1 MLERP
6 PIGHELVALFERAF
20 EGRPDA
26 LVVTTP
32 CGVHGGSLG
41 DGELVFANPA
51 FQRLIGRTARQLLG
65 QRYGDLCH
73 GLAAHGEKGCA
84 GETEKA
90 AVGLQADVTLHGPDK
105 GSGASMRLCA
115 VPLFD
120 GFGTERFRVIA
131 HAAVDAGAPAGSKGI
146 TERHARL
153 LDAQGAGVLVHRDF
167 RPLYA
172 NPACARMLGLGSA
185 AEVMAQ
191 PTLLRFL
198 PLESLEVAIA
208 RYGRLMAKGPPP
220 KPYIMRA
227 VTAEGATFWAEV
239 TESIVSWQ
247 GEDALVVSFVDASE
261 HVRARKSEA
270 LLREAI
276 DDLAD
281 SFILYDADDRVVLTN
296 KRFHQAFPFLPPQND
311 IIGAP
316 MIEMVRGAV
325 ENGAITDPT
334 YHPDRKEAWI
344 KEFIAARHNNKM
356 TTAEDTWPDGRWD
369 LVKEQILDSG
379 GFVSVRTDITD
390 RKRAEFALKDHEERL
405 EHELAERTKHLQA
418 VLSNIAQGVIVLDPE
433 LRVVL
438 TNDGL
443 HELISYPREL
453 GRPGTHVEALIRDR
467 VEKGLY
473 LPGEAESGADMEAI
487 VAERLRAYR
496 ELTRESYRHP
506 FPNGKLIETR
516 REKLADGS
524 IICTFTDVTDQVSA
538 ERELERQREALY
550 QREKL
555 SALGMLLAGV
565 AHELNNPLSVVLG
578 QAALMESL
586 AADKQQSDRASR
598 IRNAAEH
605 CIKIIKTFLAMAR
618 DKPPSRVPVQIN
630 SLIEPALDLVA
641 YPIRSSDI
649 KVERDLAEGLPEVQ
663 GDPDQLHQVL
673 INLLINATQALEDC
687 EPPRRIALRTRYN
700 GANDEVELEIADSGP
715 GVPEELRRRI
725 FEPFFTTKSE
735 NAGTGVGLAV
745 CHGMVT
751 AHGGSLTVEN
761 LPKDGP
767 LGGGACFRITLPAA
781 GAEVVATPE
790 EAPADDSPGRVL
802 LVDDEP
808 EICELLIDFL
818 EDSGLEIETAG
829 SGQEALQRI
838 AERDFDVILCDLRMP
853 GMDGPA
859 LFGEVARERPA
870 MISRFIF
877 GTGDLLSDSSRQF
890 LKDCNRPFLEKPFM
904 PEQVRRLVKQVVR
917 RNRQGRE

>member
-1 MLERP
+1 MSERP
-6 PIGHELVALFERAF
+6 PIGHELLALFERAF
-20 EGRPDA
+20 ESRPDA
-26 LVVTTP
+26 LAVTTP
-32 CGVHGGSLG
+32 GESLG
-41 DGELVFANPA
+41 DGALVFANTA
-51 FQRLIGRTARQLLG
+51 FQRLTGRKAARLLG
-65 QRYGDLCH
+65 RRYGELCR
-73 GLAAHGEKGCA
+73 GLERGGRSGPGSKGMEA
-84 GETEKA
+84 KGA
-90 AVGLQADVTLHGPDK
+90 DGLQADVTVLGPAE
-105 GSGASMRLCA
+105 GSGTSARLHA

-131 HAAVDAGAPAGSKGI
+131 HGAIGAGTPGGATAA
-146 TERHARL
+146 TERHVRL
-153 LDAQGAGVLVHRDF
+153 LDAVGSGVLVHRDF

-172 NPACARMLGLGSA
+172 NPACARLLGLGSA
-185 AEVMAQ
+185 AEVMRQ

-198 PLESLEVAIA
+198 PLESLDAAMA
-208 RYGRLMAKGPPP
+208 RYGSLIAEGPPGES
-220 KPYIMRA
+220 YIMRA
-227 VTAEGATFWAEV
+227 VDARGAAFWAEV
-239 TESIVSWQ
+239 SESLVSWQ
-247 GEDALVVSFVDASE
+247 GEEALVVSFVDASE

-270 LLREAI
+270 LLREAV

-296 KRFHQAFPFLPPQND
+296 KRFHRAFPFLPPQPE
-311 IIGAP
+311 IVGAP
-316 MIEMVRGAV
+316 MVELVRAAA

-334 YHPDRKEAWI
+334 YHPDRKDEWI
-344 KEFIAARHNNKM
+344 AAFIAARHDNKM
-356 TTAEDTWPDGRWD
+356 TAAEDAWPDGRWD
-369 LVKEQILDSG
+369 LVKEQMLESG

-390 RKRAEFALKDHEERL
+390 RKRAEFALRDHEERL
-405 EHELAERTKHLQA
+405 EHALAERTKHLQA
-418 VLSNIAQGVIVLDPE
+418 VLGNIAQGVIVLDPN

-443 HELISYPREL
+443 HELIGYPRAL
-453 GRPGTHVEALIRDR
+453 GRPGTPVAALIRDR

-473 LPGEAESGADMEAI
+473 LPGEAEAGADVETI
-487 VAERLRAYR
+487 VAARLKAYR

-506 FPNGKLIETR
+506 FPNGKLVETR

-538 ERELERQREALY
+538 ERELERQRDALY

-586 AADKQQSDRASR
+586 AADKQQGDRAGR
-598 IRNAAEH
+598 IRNAAER
-605 CIKIIKTFLAMAR
+605 CIRIIKTFLAMAR

-630 SLIEPALDLVA
+630 ALIEPALDLVA
-641 YPIRSSDI
+641 YPIRSNDI
-649 KVERDLAEGLPEVQ
+649 EVDCDLAEGLPEVQ

-673 INLLINATQALEDC
+673 INLLINAAQALEES
-687 EPPRRIALRTRYN
+687 EPPRRIALRTRHN
-700 GANDEVELEIADSGP
+700 AANDEVELEIADSGP

-735 NAGTGVGLAV
+735 SAGTGVGLAV

-751 AHGGSLTVEN
+751 AHGGSLTVDN
-761 LPKDGP
+761 LPRDDP
-767 LGGGACFRITLPAA
+767 LGGGACFRIRLPAA
-781 GAEVVATPE
+781 GAEPAAAPA
-790 EAPADDSPGRVL
+790 EAPADDRPGRVL

-818 EDSGLEIETAG
+818 EDSGLEIETAA

-838 AERDFDVILCDLRMP
+838 AARDFDAILCDLRMP

-859 LFGEVARERPA
+859 LFGAVARERPA

-877 GTGDLLSDSSRQF
+877 GTGDLLSEASRQF
-890 LKDCNRPFLEKPFM
+890 LKDCSRPFLEKPFM

-917 RNRQGRE
+917 RSRQGRG